1 MVVATGV
8 KIMGTAGMLLVACL
22 GVHLDLE
29 ELEAILQDLVQVLWI
44 SPAVVAELLRLAR
57 EVRM

>member
-1 MVVATGV
+1 
-8 KIMGTAGMLLVACL
+8 MLLVACL
-22 GVHLDLE
+22 GAHLDLE